1 MPKRTLEKGRF
12 YHVYNRGHNKQQLFF
27 DQQDYERFY
36 HNIPLYKKKYPHTH
50 IHAWCI
56 LPNHF
61 HFLLSEPSSNS
72 NPGWV
77 SGEPGFESEGLEEAN
92 ISNFMNRIQQSYA
105 AFFNS
110 KYRETIKKGLKAPV
124 FEGRFKAKIVEED
137 DYLYQ
142 LKQYIECNA
151 VKHEIV
157 EKPEEWE
164 YSSYYP
170 DLSMEWHQKD
180 EFDPYFE

>member
-1 MPKRTLEKGRF
+1 MQKL
-12 YHVYNRGHNKQQLFF
+12 
-27 DQQDYERFY
+27 
-36 HNIPLYKKKYPHTH
+36 
-50 IHAWCI
+50 
-56 LPNHF
+56 
-61 HFLLSEPSSNS
+61 
-72 NPGWV
+72 
-77 SGEPGFESEGLEEAN
+77 
-92 ISNFMNRIQQSYA
+92 QQSYA

-124 FEGRFKAKIVEED
+124 FEGRFKAKIVEDD
-137 DYLYQ
+137 DYFYQ
-142 LKQYIECNA
+142 LKQYIEWNA

-170 DLSMEWHQKD
+170 DLSMEWHEKD